1 MEATCSENDF
11 VVLSL
16 EKRKKYILG
25 SSNPK
30 NKTRARR
37 VSPAGEGA
45 VELSRSLSGVQ
56 DVSGSNLMRC

>member
-16 EKRKKYILG
+16 LEERKKYILG
-25 SSNPK
+25 LSNPK

-56 DVSGSNLMRC
+56 DVSGPI